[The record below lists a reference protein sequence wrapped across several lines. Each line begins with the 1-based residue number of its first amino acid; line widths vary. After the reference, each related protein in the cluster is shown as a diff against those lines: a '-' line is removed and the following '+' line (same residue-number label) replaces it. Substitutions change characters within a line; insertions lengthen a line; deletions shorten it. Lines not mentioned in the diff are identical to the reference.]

1 MAKENYELLCINIP
15 LSYKTVI
22 REVADKNRLT
32 MTDVVMLLLRDGLEN
47 IGDRSILKLVKA

>member
-1 MAKENYELLCINIP
+1 MVKENYEMMCINIP

-22 REVADKNRLT
+22 REVADKNGLT

-47 IGDRSILKLVKA
+47 IGERGVMKLVKA